1 MAEWAQLVMLVV
13 IAALMIET
21 RWNLGNRV
29 ALMQRD
35 MQWLLATL
43 QRWGF
48 PSPDHDMAI
57 RLAAENDAAKRAGES
72 KPARG

>member
-1 MAEWAQLVMLVV
+1 MAEWVQVIMLVV
-13 IAALMIET
+13 IALLMLET
-21 RWNLGNRV
+21 RWNLGNKV
-29 ALMQRD
+29 SLMQRD

-57 RLAAENDAAKRAGES
+57 RLAAQTEAERQRG
-72 KPARG
+72 KPEPPRR

>member
-1 MAEWAQLVMLVV
+1 MAEWVQVIMLVV
-13 IAALMIET
+13 IALLMVET

-57 RLAAENDAAKRAGES
+57 RLAAEADTGKEAGKS
-72 KPARG
+72 KSPRG

>member
-1 MAEWAQLVMLVV
+1 MAEWAQVVMLVV
-13 IAALMIET
+13 IALLMLET
-21 RWNLGNRV
+21 RWNLGNKV
-29 ALMQRD
+29 SLMQRD

-57 RLAAENDAAKRAGES
+57 RLAAETDAAKRTVKGPPS
-72 KPARG
+72 GR